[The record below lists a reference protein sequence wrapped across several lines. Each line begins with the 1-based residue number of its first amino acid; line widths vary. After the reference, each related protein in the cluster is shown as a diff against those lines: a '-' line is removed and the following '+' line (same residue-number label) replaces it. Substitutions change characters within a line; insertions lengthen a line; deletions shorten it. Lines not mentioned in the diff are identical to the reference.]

1 MPPIQ
6 GDNGACGTANSNA
19 ATNASG
25 GGTVGGA
32 QDDDDEEEGEINFD
46 FNDDEEEAAALRDR
60 RRLKKE
66 SVEKATAA
74 GHSESKPAQAKIETA
89 VSELPKPTFTEA
101 LEKQSET
108 VMNESVEREGDESF

>member
-6 GDNGACGTANSNA
+6 GDNGGCGTANSNA

-66 SVEKATAA
+66 SVEKATASH
-74 GHSESKPAQAKIETA
+74 GESKPAKIETA
-89 VSELPKPTFTEA
+89 VSELPKPTFSEA

-108 VMNESVEREGDESF
+108 TRNESVEREGDESF